1 MLALPLL
8 LAVVAGM
15 LLTAPGPAE
24 GAGVGGARTAG
35 RTTLPSD
42 TELLPLQARLGF
54 NFTNPWVLREALAH
68 PSFGGFNNLRC
79 GAARRRAVRSAPP
92 SPPPPCRA
100 AHCGTPPRRRLTWVG
115 DAVLGLLASARLFM
129 RLPHAAPSAL
139 HARRLGEVT
148 REACAG
154 AARTLGIDELLVV
167 GPGYAGAQPTDNM
180 LAGERGSGGRYGR
193 VQRIAPG
200 MHARFAPHTATLRGV
215 RGPVGGHLR

>member
-1 MLALPLL
+1 MSQPPVYHPAESSRREVPKL
-8 LAVVAGM
+8 GQH
-15 LLTAPGPAE
+15 LLTVLQVLVT
-24 GAGVGGARTAG
+24 VGLLWWLFHDPHRRSTIWKALQTADW
-35 RTTLPSD
+35 R
-42 TELLPLQARLGF
+42 
-54 NFTNPWVLREALAH
+54 WMI
-68 PSFGGFNNLRC
+68 
-79 GAARRRAVRSAPP
+79 AA
-92 SPPPPCRA
+92 
-100 AHCGTPPRRRLTWVG
+100 
-115 DAVLGLLASARLFM
+115 LASAGVCEFLGILRWQLFLKM
-129 RLPHAAPSAL
+129 L
-139 HARRLGEVT
+139 HLRVRLGEVT